1 MWVNGV
7 FNGHGLITKVTLP
20 ILVKKILTVQITD
33 IDLTEAKNKFY
44 SFGYNELDKSNITV
58 VRSIENP
65 IVDSISLYITAL
77 IK

>member
-7 FNGHGLITKVTLP
+7 FNSQGLITKGTLP

-33 IDLTEAKNKFY
+33 IDSSEATNKFY
-44 SFGYNELDKSNITV
+44 SFGYNQLETSNLTV

-65 IVDSISLYITAL
+65 INDSISLYITAL

>member
-7 FNGHGLITKVTLP
+7 FTSNGLIAKVTLP

-33 IDLTEAKNKFY
+33 IDSSEAKKKFY
-44 SFGYNELDKSNITV
+44 SYGYNELDKSNITV
-58 VRSIENP
+58 VRSMEDP
-65 IVDSISLYITAL
+65 INDSISLYITAL